1 MVKNILIIDDE
12 QKIQD
17 SIGFTLKDNGYRTSH
32 CVSPEK
38 CFELVNNNSFDLVLL
53 DIWMPNMDGV
63 QVLKQLKKSH
73 PDLPIIIMSG
83 HVNLT
88 SNFEL
93 AKLGANDFLEKPFSS
108 DALAYRVSKALN
120 IFSDNNRGNNSSFRK
135 INLLLKET
143 KDYQKTI
150 KKSTVIKGK
159 GLHSGTNTGIILSP
173 SPVDSGILFENIA
186 TGNIIL
192 TQLENVNST
201 SYSTNLK
208 AGDFSL
214 SVVEHL
220 LAVLN
225 IYGVTNISIKVN
237 SEIPILDGSA
247 IEFCKLIE
255 ESGLESQSKKKK
267 VIYLDKTYSYVDSDD
282 SSKNITIEPFD
293 GLYIDYLFELPR
305 FGEQCFVGDFS
316 NNHVEH
322 FKKEIAPARTFGFMN
337 ELKGLQ
343 AAGLGQGGDMSNF
356 LLVDDNKVLNQDLRF
371 ENEFARHKVLDI
383 LGDMMLLGYEVR
395 GKITGR
401 KTGHRHNIQLI
412 KNILAE
418 SE

>member
-1 MVKNILIIDDE
+1 MAKNILIVDDE
-12 QKIQD
+12 QKIQN
-17 SIGFTLKDNGYRTSH
+17 SIELVLSDNGFRAFC
-32 CVSPEK
+32 CVNPQN
-38 CFELVNNNSFDLVLL
+38 CFELVNNHAFDLVLL

-63 QVLKQLKKSH
+63 QVLKQLKKNN
-73 PDLPIIIMSG
+73 PNLPVIVISG

-108 DALAYRVSKALN
+108 DSLIHRVSKVLN
-120 IFSDNNRGNNSSFRK
+120 INANENQLSSKSFNK
-135 INLLLKET
+135 INFLLKET
-143 KDYQKTI
+143 GEYQKTI

-173 SPVDSGILFENIA
+173 SPVDSGILFEDIA

-208 AGDFSL
+208 SGDFSL

-220 LAVLN
+220 LATLN
-225 IYGVTNISIKVN
+225 IYGVSNISIKVN

-247 IEFCKLIE
+247 IEFCRLIE
-255 ESGLESQSKKKK
+255 ESGIETQSKKKK
-267 VIYLDKTYSYVDSDD
+267 IIHLDKAYSYTDPDD
-282 SSKNITIEPFD
+282 LSKKITIEPFD
-293 GLYIDYLFELPR
+293 GLCVDYFFELPS
-305 FGEQCFVGDFS
+305 FGEQHFVGDFS
-316 NNHVEH
+316 NNHIER
-322 FKKEIAPARTFGFMN
+322 FKKEIAPARTFGFMD
-337 ELKGLQ
+337 ELKSLQ
-343 AAGLGQGGDMSNF
+343 KAGLGQGGDMSNF
-356 LLVDDNKVLNQDLRF
+356 LLVDDNRVLNQNLRF
-371 ENEFARHKVLDI
+371 EDEFARHKVLDI
-383 LGDMMLLGYEVR
+383 LGDLMLAGYEVQ

-412 KNILAE
+412 KSILAKK
-418 SE
+418 